1 MVREFFAPV
10 PNKSVTVPRLD
21 QPLPPFDD
29 ECLRQLLRFVP
40 VKDKDVLSLLWPSL
54 PYSQPE
60 YRSQPLKYLQH
71 LFGHEGKNSLLSYLK
86 QEGLALELSSYSD
99 HDLWAISS
107 FYVDITLTKKGLV
120 EYERV
125 ISSVFKYAQVVRD
138 SGIQEYVFE
147 ECRRVGEL
155 EF

>member
-29 ECLRQLLRFVP
+29 ECLGQLLRFVP

-138 SGIQEYVFE
+138 SGVQEYVFE

>member
-1 MVREFFAPV
+1 MM
-10 PNKSVTVPRLD
+10 SVLD
-21 QPLPPFDD
+21 S
-29 ECLRQLLRFVP
+29 C
-40 VKDKDVLSLLWPSL
+40 S

-138 SGIQEYVFE
+138 SGVQEYVFE